1 VHVIKQSDFNN
12 LNLNIGID
20 ITIRKPK
27 KTLPTSA
34 QTPTTSSKTT
44 VKFNQTESVTSKIPI
59 KSPTLKKMQ
68 INASMTTF

>member
-1 VHVIKQSDFNN
+1 VIKQSDFNN

-44 VKFNQTESVTSKIPI
+44 MKFNQTESGTS
-59 KSPTLKKMQ
+59 
-68 INASMTTF
+68 

>member
-1 VHVIKQSDFNN
+1 MIKQSDFNN

-20 ITIRKPK
+20 ITIRSPK

-44 VKFNQTESVTSKIPI
+44 MKFNQTESG
-59 KSPTLKKMQ
+59 
-68 INASMTTF
+68 TT